1 MFTEESKTLKFLY
14 TNIIGRCILKILTWS
29 FISKLCGFFLDTRLS
44 KFLIKPFVKK
54 NNINLD
60 DYYSED
66 FKCFND
72 CFSRKIKED
81 KRIIDDGEDTIVS
94 PSDGLVSAYKISDD
108 LILNI
113 KNSKYT
119 ISSLLKNDEISKR
132 YKNGT
137 CVVIRLCVNHY
148 HRYCY
153 PVSGTK
159 NENIHIKGVLHTV
172 RPIALENV
180 RVFSENTR
188 EYTVLKTDRFGDII
202 MMEVGALLVGK
213 IKNFHDNYKFKKGE
227 EKGMFLYGGSTIILL
242 LENKVRVDNR
252 FFKATDK
259 GLEEPIRMGEVLG
272 DLKT

>member
-14 TNIIGRCILKILTWS
+14 TNVVGRCTLKVLTWS

-60 DYYSED
+60 DYYSEN

-72 CFSRKIKED
+72 CFSRKIKEG
-81 KRIIDDGEDTIVS
+81 KRTIDDSEDTIIS

-119 ISSLLKNDEISKR
+119 VSSLLKNDELSKK
-132 YKNGT
+132 YINGT
-137 CVVIRLCVNHY
+137 CIVIRLCVNHY

-153 PVSGTK
+153 PVGGTK
-159 NENIHIKGVLHTV
+159 KENIHIKGALHTV
-172 RPIALENV
+172 RPIALENTL
-180 RVFSENTR
+180 VFSENTR
-188 EYTVLKTDRFGDII
+188 EYTVLKSDRFGDII

-213 IKNFHDNYKFKKGE
+213 IKNFHDKHKFKKGE
-227 EKGMFLYGGSTIILL
+227 EKGMFLYGGSTIILF
-242 LENKVRVDNR
+242 LEDKVRVDNR

-259 GLEEPIRMGEVLG
+259 GLEESIRMGEVLG
-272 DLKT
+272 NLKR